1 MTASVSEVT
10 LAPDPDLPL
19 LHTRGYDVRS
29 FRISDSAL
37 LLRGSV
43 IDRKPPGW
51 FIAEDPDPLVI
62 HHIAVDLTVHFP
74 DMVITAI
81 DVHFEAFPQ
90 VYCDSIIGSYDALV
104 GLSIT
109 RGFVKTVKE
118 LFGGPRGCSHVGALL
133 QAMAPVAVQS
143 VWSMQAMNRQEAG
156 QPVAPMAATTEERI
170 GPSRNTCHVW
180 ADEGPMIPRLMEGEV
195 VPVMLTV
202 KRRLADLGID
212 ETQWYEQQRATA
224 ERR

>member
-1 MTASVSEVT
+1 V

-29 FRISDSAL
+29 FRISENAL

-43 IDRKPPGW
+43 VDRKPPGW
-51 FIAEDPDPLVI
+51 FIPEDLEPLDL
-62 HHIAVDLTVHFP
+62 HHIAVDLTLSFP
-74 DMVITAI
+74 EMVITAI
-81 DVHFEAFPQ
+81 DVQFEAFPQ
-90 VYCDSIIGSYDALV
+90 IYCDEIIPAYDALV

-118 LFGGPRGCSHVGALL
+118 MFGGPRGCSHVGALL
-133 QAMAPVAVQS
+133 QAMAPVAIQS
-143 VWSMQAMNRQEAG
+143 IWSMQVVNKQHDGRSAT
-156 QPVAPMAATTEERI
+156 PMAATTAERI

-180 ADEGPMIPRLMEGEV
+180 ADEGPLIPRVLGGET

-202 KRRLADLGID
+202 RRRLSELGVDQD
-212 ETQWYEQQRATA
+212 EWYQRQQAASA
-224 ERR
+224 ETP